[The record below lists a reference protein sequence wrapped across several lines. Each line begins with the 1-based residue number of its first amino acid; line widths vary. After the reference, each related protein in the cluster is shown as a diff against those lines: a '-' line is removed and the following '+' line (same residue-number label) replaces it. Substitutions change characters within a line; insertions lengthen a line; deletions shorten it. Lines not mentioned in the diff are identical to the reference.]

1 MSTFTEST
9 DVEWVR
15 EILMDPTVGHEA
27 AAADLV
33 FNGIETSETAVRR
46 WRKANGYKRAVL
58 VPMGSEAL
66 HTQPEEG
73 ESEAVAED
81 EEVRERIATL
91 EADNRRLFAQY
102 KKAKA
107 RGDEYIEAVYKAA
120 HDAARYVGSSETTYT
135 GPDRSGT
142 KIGVPEVALWHLTDW
157 QGGKKTETYD
167 RAIMRTRIMR
177 YVEKANE
184 ITDIQRA
191 DHPVKHGVL
200 LFTGDMVEGVSIF
213 PGQVW
218 ELDGTLYEQMFDVA
232 DLMMWTIKQA
242 LHTYE
247 TVEVVAEYGN
257 HGRLGRKGDGI
268 KASDNVDR
276 MVYNIV
282 RQRLADE
289 SRLTRFQ
296 TDGGWY
302 QNFSIGNYQAMAI
315 HGDEI
320 KSFGGNIPA
329 YGILRKANQWAS
341 GVLPAFRDL
350 YIGHYHQSMQ
360 LQLANGGSVFMTGSP
375 ESDNIYA
382 HEFVAATGDPSQR
395 LHFINPEKGRVT
407 SEYRIWL

>member
-1 MSTFTEST
+1 LSTLAEYIEV
-9 DVEWVR
+9 DWVR
-15 EILMDPTVGHEA
+15 EILMDANVGHQA
-27 AAADLV
+27 ASDDLN
-33 FNGIETSETAVRR
+33 FNGVETSETAVRR
-46 WRKANGYKRAVL
+46 WRKANGYKRNVL
-58 VPMGSEAL
+58 VEPGKEKSL
-66 HTQPEEG
+66 HTLPEEG
-73 ESEAVAED
+73 TAEAVAEN
-81 EEVRERIATL
+81 EEQIERIQSL
-91 EADNRRLFAQY
+91 EADNRRLFQQF

-107 RGDEYIEAVYKAA
+107 RGDEYIEAVYRAA
-120 HDAARYVGSSETTYT
+120 SDAAQYVGASPVE
-135 GPDRSGT
+135 PPARDRRT
-142 KIGVPEVALWHLTDW
+142 NPPEVALWHLTDW

-167 RAIMRTRIMR
+167 RTIMRTRIMR

-232 DLMMWTIKQA
+232 DLMIWTIKQA

-247 TVEVVAEYGN
+247 TVEVIAEYGN

-289 SRLTRFQ
+289 PRLTRFQ

-302 QNFSIGNYQAMAI
+302 QNFSIGNYKAMAI

>member
-1 MSTFTEST
+1 LTTLPEVAANK
-9 DVEWVR
+9 DWVR
-15 EILMDPTVGHEA
+15 EILMGFAPHSLA
-27 AAADLV
+27 ASELV
-33 FNGIETSETAVRR
+33 RLGVTTTETSVRR
-46 WRKANGYKRAVL
+46 WRNANGWDKRVQ
-58 VPMGSEAL
+58 PL

-73 ESEAVAED
+73 EREAVAD
-81 EEVRERIATL
+81 GQDDDPQERIAAL
-91 EADNRRLFAQY
+91 EADNRRLFTAY

-107 RGDEYIEAVYKAA
+107 RGDEYIDAVYRAA
-120 HDAARYVGSSETTYT
+120 TDAARYVGETPYE
-135 GPDRSGT
+135 GPPVLLDRPKNS
-142 KIGVPEVALWHLTDW
+142 EVALWHLTDW
-157 QGGKKTETYD
+157 QGGKQTETYD
-167 RAIMRTRIMR
+167 RQIMRRR
-177 YVEKANE
+177 VEKYIDKAHS
-184 ITDIQRA
+184 ITEIQRA
-191 DHPVKHGVL
+191 DHPVDKAVL

-232 DLMMWTIKQA
+232 DLMLYTIRRA
-242 LHTYE
+242 LAMYE
-247 TVEVVAEYGN
+247 EVEVVAEYGN

-282 RQRLADE
+282 RERLADE
-289 SRLTRFQ
+289 PRLTKFQ
-296 TDGGWY
+296 TSGDWY
-302 QNFSIGNYQAMAI
+302 QHFTIGNYKAMAI

-341 GVLPAFRDL
+341 GVLPEFRDL
-350 YIGHYHQSMQ
+350 YIGHYHQAMQ

-395 LHFINPEKGRVT
+395 LHFVNPDKGRVT
-407 SEYRIWL
+407 SEYRVWL

>member
-1 MSTFTEST
+1 MGRHDLSTLPKIAEET
-9 DVEWVR
+9 DWVR
-15 EILMDPTVGHEA
+15 DILSGSAGHIDA
-27 AAADLV
+27 AEELRRLGV
-33 FNGIETSETAVRR
+33 VTSETAVRR
-46 WRKANGYKRAVL
+46 WRSANGWTR
-58 VPMGSEAL
+58 PESL
-66 HTQPEEG
+66 HTEPEQG
-73 ESEAVAED
+73 DQEAVAED
-81 EEVRERIATL
+81 EEAAERIASL

-107 RGDEYIEAVYKAA
+107 RGDEYIDAVYQAA
-120 HDAARYVGSSETTYT
+120 RDAAQYVGQTPYT
-135 GPDRSGT
+135 EPVLNMRINS
-142 KIGVPEVALWHLTDW
+142 PEVALWHLTDW
-157 QGGKKTETYD
+157 QGGKRTETYD
-167 RAIMRTRIMR
+167 RSIMRTR
-177 YVEKANE
+177 VETYIDKAHS
-184 ITDIQRA
+184 ITEIQRA
-191 DHPVKHGVL
+191 DHPVDKAVL

-232 DLMMWTIKQA
+232 DLMIYTIRQA
-242 LHTYE
+242 LGIYKE
-247 TVEVVAEYGN
+247 VEVVAEYGN

-289 SRLTRFQ
+289 ERLTKFQ
-296 TDGGWY
+296 TSGDWY
-302 QNFSIGNYQAMAI
+302 QHFTIGNYSAMAI

-341 GVLPAFRDL
+341 GVLPSFQDL
-350 YIGHYHQSMQ
+350 YIGHYHQSME

-382 HEFVAATGDPSQR
+382 QEFVAATGDPSQR
-395 LHFINPEKGRVT
+395 LHFINPDKGRVT
-407 SEYRIWL
+407 SQYRVWL

>member
-1 MSTFTEST
+1 LSALTEST

-33 FNGIETSETAVRR
+33 FNGIDTSETAVRR
-46 WRKANGYKRAVL
+46 WRKANGYKRSIL
-58 VPMGSEAL
+58 IEPGKEPKRL
-66 HTQPEEG
+66 NTLPEEG
-73 ESEAVAED
+73 TAEAVAEN
-81 EEVRERIATL
+81 EEVLRDRIESLTS
-91 EADNRRLFAQY
+91 DNRRLFQQFT
-102 KKAKA
+102 KAKT
-107 RGDEYIEAVYKAA
+107 RGDEYIEAVYRAA
-120 HDAARYVGSSETTYT
+120 RDAAQFVGATPVAPPKADKRTQAT
-135 GPDRSGT
+135 
-142 KIGVPEVALWHLTDW
+142 EVALWHLTDW
-157 QGGKKTETYD
+157 QGGKKTLSYD
-167 RAIMRTRIMR
+167 RTIMRTRIMR
-177 YVEKANE
+177 YVEKARE
-184 ITDIQRA
+184 ITEIQRA
-191 DHPVKHGVL
+191 DHPVRKAVL

-218 ELDGTLYEQMFDVA
+218 ELDGTLYEQMFDVS
-232 DLMMWTIKQA
+232 DLMIWTIKQA
-242 LHTYE
+242 LQIYDE
-247 TVEVVAEYGN
+247 VEVVAEYGN
-257 HGRLGRKGDGI
+257 HGRLGKKSDGI

-282 RQRLADE
+282 RERLAHE
-289 SRLTRFQ
+289 ERLKKFQ
-296 TDGGWY
+296 TTGDWY
-302 QNFSIGNYQAMAI
+302 QHFTIGNYRAMAI

-341 GVLPAFRDL
+341 GVLPSFRDL

-395 LHFINPEKGRVT
+395 LHFVHPEKGRVT
-407 SEYRIWL
+407 SEHRIWL